1 MSQDL
6 INQITLNCLMNKH
19 QYEKYVTNKISKSI
33 DEEDKKT
40 YKKRILSLTKELI
53 SNNEVG
59 ENTVAPDVKYAFEQ
73 YIKSCIQYFKLMDN
87 NNIIQEKYKELD
99 SQNKKEK
106 EKNVIKE
113 DGENGEDGEEVQKD
127 KIDFEQEED
136 ELEKDNSLWV
146 RSIKM
151 CNPSLD
157 SFITINSTKRQE
169 GYKIG

>member
-33 DEEDKKT
+33 NEEDKKI

-53 SNNEVG
+53 TNSEVEG
-59 ENTVAPDVKYAFEQ
+59 ENNIAPDVKYTFEQ
-73 YIKSCIQYFKLMDN
+73 YIKSCIQFFKLTDN
-87 NNIIQEKYKELD
+87 NDVIQEKYKELD
-99 SQNKKEK
+99 INVVKE
-106 EKNVIKE
+106 EKVDKE
-113 DGENGEDGEEVQKD
+113 DKELVQDNENTVEELQ
-127 KIDFEQEED
+127 
-136 ELEKDNSLWV
+136 EKDNSLWV

-157 SFITINSTKRQE
+157 SFINK
-169 GYKIG
+169 KHKD